1 MTDLPLRLKQ
11 LRKEHNYS
19 LDVLASKTGITKSYL
34 SKLERGLNEPSI
46 STVIKLAEAY
56 SIGIPTL
63 LGLEENKSNVH
74 LVRHKDLLAMDK
86 STNKF
91 GYFYK
96 AVAGNRQQDI
106 MTSFIIYPATEGHA
120 KDVSVPHKGE
130 EFMYVIDGTAKLII
144 AKEEYILNKGDS
156 IYFNSELAHHIFS
169 IKGSPAEVLVVA
181 ANREL

>member
-1 MTDLPLRLKQ
+1 MINLATRLKK
-11 LRKEHNYS
+11 LRKEHDYS
-19 LDVLASKTGITKSYL
+19 LDNLSRKTGITKSYL

-56 SIGIPTL
+56 KIGIPEL
-63 LGLEENKSNVH
+63 LGLEENKNNVH
-74 LVRHKDLLAMDK
+74 IVRHDDLQNMDK

-106 MTSFIIYPATEGHA
+106 MTSFIIYPAFEGQA

-130 EFMYVIDGTAKLII
+130 EFMYVLNGTAKLIVDGI
-144 AKEEYILNKGDS
+144 EHLLNKGDS
-156 IYFNSELAHHIFS
+156 IYFNSELPHHIFS
-169 IKGSPAEVLVVA
+169 EEDAPAEVLVVA
-181 ANREL
+181 ANRDI